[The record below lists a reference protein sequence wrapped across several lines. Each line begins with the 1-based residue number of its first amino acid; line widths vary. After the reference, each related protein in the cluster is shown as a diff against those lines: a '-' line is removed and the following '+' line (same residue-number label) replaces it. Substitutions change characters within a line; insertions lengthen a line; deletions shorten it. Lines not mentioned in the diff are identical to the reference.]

1 MRPKRSLGQN
11 FLTDLE
17 TARSIVR
24 AAEVKAGDPVLEV
37 GPGRGF
43 LTKALLEAGGQVTA
57 VEIDDDLCHEL
68 GQRFPGADLRLIHRD
83 FMQLDLHELAL
94 PRCPIV
100 GNLPYNRASNILRKA
115 LSTSHLFTRMVFM
128 FQWEVARRICASPG
142 SGDYGIPSVAVAL
155 SHRAGL
161 IRKIPP
167 GAFFPAPKVHSA
179 VVLFQPLE
187 TPLLP
192 PEDRETFLAFVSAA
206 FRQRRKMVRTTLAAA
221 AGMATEEMEE
231 ALARVGLSASLRP
244 DEIPVAQ
251 MIELWHSTR
260 RPSGATEG

>member
-24 AAEVKAGDPVLEV
+24 AAEVTAGEPVLEV

-43 LTKALLEAGGQVTA
+43 LTRALLEAGAWVTA
-57 VEIDDDLCHEL
+57 VEIDDDLCQEL
-68 GQRFPGADLRLIHRD
+68 GRRFPGAKLHRVHRD
-83 FMQLDLHELAL
+83 FMELDLHELEL
-94 PRCPIV
+94 PRCSIV
-100 GNLPYNRASNILRKA
+100 GNLPYNRASHILRKA
-115 LSTSHLFTRMVFM
+115 LSASYLFDRMVFM

-155 SHRAGL
+155 SHQATV

-187 TPLLP
+187 EPLLP
-192 PEDRETFLAFVSAA
+192 PDDREIFLSFVSTA
-206 FRQRRKMVRTTLAAA
+206 FRHRRKMVRTTLAAA
-221 AGMATEEMEE
+221 AGIPVEEMEL
-231 ALARVGLSASLRP
+231 ALARVGLSGSLRP

-251 MIELWHSTR
+251 MIEVWHSAR
-260 RPSGATEG
+260 RPAGEGNG